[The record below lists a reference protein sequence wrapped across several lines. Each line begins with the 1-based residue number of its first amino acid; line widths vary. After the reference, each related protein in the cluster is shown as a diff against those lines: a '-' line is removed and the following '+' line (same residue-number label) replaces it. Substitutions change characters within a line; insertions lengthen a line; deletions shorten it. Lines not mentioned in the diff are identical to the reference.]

1 MYISNVFV
9 AATSLGPTLLKHCH
23 KGVLE
28 LSRVLLPGTLR
39 EDFRKALGAGLTA
52 LYGEALCRILL
63 RGMMAPPL
71 HRVRFL

>member
-1 MYISNVFV
+1 MCISNVFV

-39 EDFRKALGAGLTA
+39 EDFRKALGAVGVERPSVEFFSE
-52 LYGEALCRILL
+52 G
-63 RGMMAPPL
+63 
-71 HRVRFL
+71 